1 MHFNLTKEL
10 SSLFHLWKKKL
21 FDTFYFKEIFKYFLI
36 LSEIFQK
43 LINILKITLLS
54 STTNAILLRIRM
66 QYNFF
71 FLIFYQWFKND
82 AANYIFKLQSHL
94 KQGLVDIIVMVIF
107 RSWSNFVEEFY
118 KFIPGSS
125 FGWATRQELRPS
137 WSIRRKFIAWTNDDI
152 VQLLLM
158 E

>member
-1 MHFNLTKEL
+1 M
-10 SSLFHLWKKKL
+10 KKKIVWYIL
-21 FDTFYFKEIFKYFLI
+21 FKYSNIQIFKYSNI
-36 LSEIFQK
+36 QIFSDIIRDISK
-43 LINILKITLLS
+43 THKHFKDNFTKFYYECNT
-54 STTNAILLRIRM
+54 TTNTNAI
-66 QYNFF
+66 QFF